1 MKSSTIQKKDV
12 VVVVPV
18 FNESEYIAGVLKN
31 LNKTKYRY
39 VVVDDGSSDNSVLL
53 ARKYAEHVLVHRI
66 NLGKG
71 AALTTGTEYAFSKLK
86 ARAVVFM
93 DSDAQHNPLELDL
106 FLEKLKDGEQVVF
119 GVRSFDTAM
128 PWIKITTNRTASVLV
143 SWLYGVYIPDIPSG
157 FKALTKEAYEQVA
170 WSSTNYSVELE
181 IAVNVA
187 KKRISFSTV
196 PVQTIYLDFNRGFQI
211 LDALQM
217 GFDLIRWR
225 F

>member
-1 MKSSTIQKKDV
+1 MKTSTIQKKDV

-18 FNESEYIAGVLKN
+18 FNESEYIARVLKK
-31 LNKTKYRY
+31 LNATKYRY
-39 VVVDDGSSDNSVLL
+39 VIVDDGSSDNSVEL

-71 AALTTGTEYAFSKLK
+71 AALTTGTEYAFTKLA

-93 DSDAQHNPLELDL
+93 DSDAQHNPSELDL
-106 FLEKLKDGEQVVF
+106 FFEKLKEGHQVVF

-157 FKALTKEAYEQVA
+157 FKALTKEAYKQIA
-170 WSSTNYSVELE
+170 WSSINYSVELE

-187 KKRISFSTV
+187 KKRIPFSTV
-196 PVQTIYLDFNRGFQI
+196 PVQTIYLDFNRGFHL